1 MHVCALRK
9 FLKPK
14 HAPHAHILCAHCTL
28 SNLLFTRHQHDPS
41 KHVGQTSLH
50 APVLSCRRRLI
61 EVGGRQSS
69 IRAQELN
76 ELQAVAVAQHLDA
89 HPFAKAARS
98 SRSTLVLSSYSF
110 ELLMHYLQGQKQ
122 WLLLSILNSHVRFE
136 VGIFCD
142 NGGLMLCLLV
152 LHVAGGLLCGQC
164 SGCC

>member
-1 MHVCALRK
+1 V
-9 FLKPK
+9 
-14 HAPHAHILCAHCTL
+14 
-28 SNLLFTRHQHDPS
+28 
-41 KHVGQTSLH
+41 
-50 APVLSCRRRLI
+50 

-136 VGIFCD
+136 VRQVLAGVSRIAALTCCQP
-142 NGGLMLCLLV
+142 GALV
-152 LHVAGGLLCGQC
+152 GRDTGAIPLHRSATWMIMH
-164 SGCC
+164 

>member
-1 MHVCALRK
+1 ML
-9 FLKPK
+9 
-14 HAPHAHILCAHCTL
+14 
-28 SNLLFTRHQHDPS
+28 
-41 KHVGQTSLH
+41 
-50 APVLSCRRRLI
+50 PVVSCRRRLI

-89 HPFAKAARS
+89 HPFATAARS

-136 VGIFCD
+136 VR
-142 NGGLMLCLLV
+142 
-152 LHVAGGLLCGQC
+152 
-164 SGCC
+164 

>member
-1 MHVCALRK
+1 LVNTPACPVAL
-9 FLKPK
+9 
-14 HAPHAHILCAHCTL
+14 CY
-28 SNLLFTRHQHDPS
+28 
-41 KHVGQTSLH
+41 
-50 APVLSCRRRLI
+50 RRRLI

-76 ELQAVAVAQHLDA
+76 ELQGVAVAQHLDA

-136 VGIFCD
+136 VT
-142 NGGLMLCLLV
+142 
-152 LHVAGGLLCGQC
+152 
-164 SGCC
+164 